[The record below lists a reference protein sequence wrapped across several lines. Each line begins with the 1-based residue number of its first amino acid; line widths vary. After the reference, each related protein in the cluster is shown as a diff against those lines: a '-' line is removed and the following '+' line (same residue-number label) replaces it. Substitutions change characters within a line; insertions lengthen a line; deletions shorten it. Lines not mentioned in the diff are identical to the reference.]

1 MKIILTGSSGG
12 IGSVILKELKE
23 NEIDVVE
30 INPTEIDLSKD
41 FEIRSVPVDG
51 LIYSAGINRINVHDE
66 ISDQD
71 MTDIMN
77 VNAFGFTRLCKKVQ
91 FNDGANIV
99 AIGSLYA
106 TETRAGRLS
115 YTMSKH
121 AMFGAVKTL
130 ALEMAFNR
138 TKVNMVSPG
147 FVDTEL
153 TRKNNSLERIQQ
165 LNNNIPLGLTSASE
179 IANICVYLMKHNN
192 AITGQNIIVDGG
204 YSLVGV

>member
-1 MKIILTGSSGG
+1 MKVILTGSSGG
-12 IGSVILKELKE
+12 IGSAILQELKE

-30 INPTEIDLSKD
+30 INSKEIDLSKD
-41 FEIRSVPVDG
+41 FEIKSVPVDG
-51 LIYSAGINRINVHDE
+51 LIYCAGINRVNVHDE

-71 MTDIMN
+71 MIDIMN
-77 VNAFGFTRLCKKVQ
+77 VNTFGFTRLCKKVQ

-147 FVDTEL
+147 FIDTEL
-153 TRKNNSLERIQQ
+153 TRKNNTIERIEQ

-179 IANICVYLMKHNN
+179 IAKICVYLMKQNN

>member
-1 MKIILTGSSGG
+1 MKVILTGSSGG
-12 IGSVILKELKE
+12 IGSAILQELKK
-23 NEIDVVE
+23 NEIDVVD
-30 INPTEIDLSKD
+30 INSKEIDLSKD
-41 FEIRSVPVDG
+41 FEIKSVPVDG
-51 LIYSAGINRINVHDE
+51 LIYCAGINRVNVHDK

-71 MTDIMN
+71 MIDIMN
-77 VNAFGFTRLCKKVQ
+77 VNTFGFTRLCKKVQ

-106 TETRAGRLS
+106 TETRVGRLS

-147 FVDTEL
+147 FIDTEL
-153 TRKNNSLERIQQ
+153 TRKNNTIERIEQ

-179 IANICVYLMKHNN
+179 IAKICVYLMKQNN

>member
-1 MKIILTGSSGG
+1 MKVILTGSSGG
-12 IGSVILKELKE
+12 IGSAILQELRD

-30 INPTEIDLSKD
+30 INSKEIDLSKD
-41 FEIRSVPVDG
+41 FEIKSVPVDG
-51 LIYSAGINRINVHDE
+51 LIYCAGINRVNVHDE

-71 MTDIMN
+71 MIDIMN
-77 VNAFGFTRLCKKVQ
+77 VNTFGFTRLCKKVQ

-106 TETRAGRLS
+106 TETRVGRLS

-147 FVDTEL
+147 FIDTEL
-153 TRKNNSLERIQQ
+153 TRKNNTIERIEQ

-179 IANICVYLMKHNN
+179 IAKISVYLMKQNN

>member
-1 MKIILTGSSGG
+1 MKVILTGSSGG
-12 IGSVILKELKE
+12 IGSAILQELRD

-30 INPTEIDLSKD
+30 INSKEIDLSKD
-41 FEIRSVPVDG
+41 FEIKSVPVDG
-51 LIYSAGINRINVHDE
+51 LIYCAGINRVTVHDE

-71 MTDIMN
+71 MIDIMN
-77 VNAFGFTRLCKKVQ
+77 VNTFGFTRLCKKVQ

-106 TETRAGRLS
+106 TETRVGRLS

-147 FVDTEL
+147 FIDTEL
-153 TRKNNSLERIQQ
+153 TRKNNTIERIEQ

-179 IANICVYLMKHNN
+179 IAKICVYLMKQNN

>member
-1 MKIILTGSSGG
+1 MKVILTGSSGG
-12 IGSVILKELKE
+12 IGSAILQELRD

-30 INPTEIDLSKD
+30 INSKEIDLSKD
-41 FEIRSVPVDG
+41 FEIKSVPVDG
-51 LIYSAGINRINVHDE
+51 LIYCAGINRVNVHDE

-71 MTDIMN
+71 MVDIMN
-77 VNAFGFTRLCKKVQ
+77 VNTFGFTRLCKKVQ

-106 TETRAGRLS
+106 TETRVGRLS

-147 FVDTEL
+147 FIDTEL
-153 TRKNNSLERIQQ
+153 TRKNNTVERIEQ

-179 IANICVYLMKHNN
+179 IAKICVYLMKQNN

>member
-41 FEIRSVPVDG
+41 FEIKSIPVDG
-51 LIYSAGINRINVHDE
+51 MIYCAGINRINVYDE
-66 ISDQD
+66 ISEQD
-71 MTDIMN
+71 MIDIMN
-77 VNAFGFTRLCKKVQ
+77 VNTFGFTRLCKKVQ
-91 FNDGANIV
+91 FNEGANIV

-106 TETRAGRLS
+106 TETRVGRLA

-130 ALEMAFNR
+130 AIEMSFNK

-153 TRKNNSLERIQQ
+153 TRKNNTIERIQE
-165 LNNNIPLGLTSASE
+165 LNNNIPLGLTSPSE
-179 IANICVYLMKHNN
+179 IAKICVYLMKQNN

>member
-1 MKIILTGSSGG
+1 MKVILTGSSGG
-12 IGSVILKELKE
+12 IGSAILQELKN

-30 INPTEIDLSKD
+30 INSKEIDLSKD

-51 LIYSAGINRINVHDE
+51 LIYCAGINRVNVHDE
-66 ISDQD
+66 ISEQD

-77 VNAFGFTRLCKKVQ
+77 VNTFGFTRLCKKVQ

-106 TETRAGRLS
+106 TETRVGRLS

-147 FVDTEL
+147 FIDTEL
-153 TRKNNSLERIQQ
+153 TRKNNTVERIEQ
-165 LNNNIPLGLTSASE
+165 LSNNIPLGLTSASE
-179 IANICVYLMKHNN
+179 IAKICVYLMKQNN

>member
-41 FEIRSVPVDG
+41 FEIKSIPVDG
-51 LIYSAGINRINVHDE
+51 LIYCAGINHINVYDE
-66 ISDQD
+66 ILEQD
-71 MTDIMN
+71 MIDIMN
-77 VNAFGFTRLCKKVQ
+77 VNTFGFTRLCKKVQ
-91 FNDGANIV
+91 FNEGANIV

-153 TRKNNSLERIQQ
+153 TRKNNTIERIQE
-165 LNNNIPLGLTSASE
+165 LNNNIPLGLTSPSE
-179 IANICVYLMKHNN
+179 IAKICVYLMKHNN

>member
-1 MKIILTGSSGG
+1 MKVILTGSSGG
-12 IGSVILKELKE
+12 IGSAILQELKE

-30 INPTEIDLSKD
+30 INSKEIDLSKD
-41 FEIRSVPVDG
+41 FEIKSVPVDG
-51 LIYSAGINRINVHDE
+51 LIYCAGINRVNVHDE

-71 MTDIMN
+71 MIDIMN
-77 VNAFGFTRLCKKVQ
+77 VNTFGFTRLCKKVQ

-106 TETRAGRLS
+106 TETRVGRLS

-130 ALEMAFNR
+130 ALEMAFNK

-153 TRKNNSLERIQQ
+153 TRKNNTFQRIQE
-165 LNNNIPLGLTSASE
+165 LSNDIPLGLTSASE
-179 IANICVYLMKHNN
+179 IAKICVYLMKQNN

>member
-1 MKIILTGSSGG
+1 MKVILTGSSGG
-12 IGSVILKELKE
+12 IGSAILQELRD
-23 NEIDVVE
+23 NAIDVVE
-30 INPTEIDLSKD
+30 INSKEIDLSKD
-41 FEIRSVPVDG
+41 FEIKSVPVDG
-51 LIYSAGINRINVHDE
+51 LIYCAGINRVTVHDE

-71 MTDIMN
+71 MIDIMN
-77 VNAFGFTRLCKKVQ
+77 VNTFGFTRLCKKVQ
-91 FNDGANIV
+91 FNYGANIV

-106 TETRAGRLS
+106 TETRVGRLS

-147 FVDTEL
+147 FIDTEL
-153 TRKNNSLERIQQ
+153 TRKNNTIERIEQ

-179 IANICVYLMKHNN
+179 IAKICVYLMKQNN

>member
-1 MKIILTGSSGG
+1 MKVILTGSSGG
-12 IGSVILKELKE
+12 IGSAILQELKN

-30 INPTEIDLSKD
+30 INSKEIDLSKD

-51 LIYSAGINRINVHDE
+51 LIYCAGINRVNVHDE

-71 MTDIMN
+71 MIDIMN
-77 VNAFGFTRLCKKVQ
+77 VNTFGFTRICKKVQ

-138 TKVNMVSPG
+138 TKVNMISPG
-147 FVDTEL
+147 FIDTEL
-153 TRKNNSLERIQQ
+153 TRKNNTVERIEQ

-179 IANICVYLMKHNN
+179 IAKICVYLLKQNN

>member
-41 FEIRSVPVDG
+41 FEIKSIPVDG
-51 LIYSAGINRINVHDE
+51 MIYCAGINRVNVHDE

-71 MTDIMN
+71 MIDIMN
-77 VNAFGFTRLCKKVQ
+77 VNTFGFTRLCKKVQ
-91 FNDGANIV
+91 FNEGANIV

-130 ALEMAFNR
+130 ALEMSLNKV
-138 TKVNMVSPG
+138 KVNMVSPG

-153 TRKNNSLERIQQ
+153 TRKNNTIERIQE

-179 IANICVYLMKHNN
+179 IAKISVYLMKQNN

>member
-1 MKIILTGSSGG
+1 MKVILTGSSGG
-12 IGSVILKELKE
+12 IGSAILQELRD
-23 NEIDVVE
+23 NAIDVVE
-30 INPTEIDLSKD
+30 INSKEIDLSKD
-41 FEIRSVPVDG
+41 FEIKSVPVDG
-51 LIYSAGINRINVHDE
+51 LIYCAGINRVTVHDE

-71 MTDIMN
+71 MIDIMN
-77 VNAFGFTRLCKKVQ
+77 VNTFGFTRLCKKVQ

-106 TETRAGRLS
+106 TETRVGRLS

-147 FVDTEL
+147 FIDTEL
-153 TRKNNSLERIQQ
+153 TRKNNTIERIEQ

-179 IANICVYLMKHNN
+179 IAKICVYLMKQNN